1 MAALATAEV
10 YRSRLTALAA
20 PGGPVYTHM
29 LRTLMRIDA
38 RAKFYLNGVMVGKR
52 SGNLLSSQA
61 APTILRLGNGNL
73 LGVSQNNARY
83 AKAVHDG
90 TVPHVIR
97 AVNKK
102 VLRFQPSVANFA
114 AGTGGGRTA
123 TGQLVFRKTVNHP
136 GTKPRPFLRTA
147 MDDVILAGH

>member
-1 MAALATAEV
+1 MATAEL
-10 YRSRLTALAA
+10 YRNRLTALSA
-20 PGGPVYTHM
+20 PGGPVYRHM
-29 LRTLMRIDA
+29 LGTLMRIDA
-38 RAKFYLNGVMVGKR
+38 RAKYYLNGVMVGKR

-73 LGVSQNNARY
+73 LGILQNNASY

-90 TVPHVIR
+90 TVPHIIR
-97 AVNKK
+97 AVNTKALK
-102 VLRFQPSVANFA
+102 FQPSVPNFA

-123 TGQLVFRKTVNHP
+123 TGQLVFRRSVNHP

-147 MDDVILAGH
+147 MNDVILTGH